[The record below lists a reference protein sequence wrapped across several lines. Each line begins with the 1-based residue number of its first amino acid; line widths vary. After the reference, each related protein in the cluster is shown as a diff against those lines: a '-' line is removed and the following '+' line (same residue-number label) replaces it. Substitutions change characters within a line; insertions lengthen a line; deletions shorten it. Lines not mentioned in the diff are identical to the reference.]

1 MSKMSDL
8 AIEKMQEAVDKGE
21 YIPEPY
27 EPDEEEYHRIM
38 QTEEYHKEHMNQA
51 LKVAQADMKNNY
63 CVNCGSKLGLDCG
76 DAEPDYDDYFCS
88 RGCYEIRLLNSIK
101 V

>member
-27 EPDEEEYHRIM
+27 EPDEEEYLRIM
-38 QTEEYHKEHMNQA
+38 QSDEYFKEHLEQS
-51 LKVAQADMKNNY
+51 LKVAQADMK
-63 CVNCGSKLGLDCG
+63 
-76 DAEPDYDDYFCS
+76 
-88 RGCYEIRLLNSIK
+88 
-101 V
+101 

>member
-8 AIEKMQEAVDKGE
+8 AIEKQQEAVDRGE

-38 QTEEYHKEHMNQA
+38 QTDEYDKEHTEQA
-51 LKVAQADMKNNY
+51 LKVAQADMK
-63 CVNCGSKLGLDCG
+63 
-76 DAEPDYDDYFCS
+76 
-88 RGCYEIRLLNSIK
+88 
-101 V
+101 

>member
-8 AIEKMQEAVDKGE
+8 AIEKQQEAVDIGD

-38 QTEEYHKEHMNQA
+38 QTDEYDKEHTKQS
-51 LKVAQADMKNNY
+51 LKVAQADMK
-63 CVNCGSKLGLDCG
+63 
-76 DAEPDYDDYFCS
+76 
-88 RGCYEIRLLNSIK
+88 
-101 V
+101 

>member
-27 EPDEEEYHRIM
+27 EPDEEEYLRIM
-38 QTEEYHKEHMNQA
+38 QSDEYLKEHLEQS
-51 LKVAQADMKNNY
+51 LKVAQAGVEEEVFLY
-63 CVNCGSKLGLDCG
+63 T
-76 DAEPDYDDYFCS
+76 CS
-88 RGCYEIRLLNSIK
+88 NDTDWK
-101 V
+101 WVKK

>member
-8 AIEKMQEAVDKGE
+8 AIEKQQEAVDRGE

-38 QTEEYHKEHMNQA
+38 QTDEYDKEHIEQT
-51 LKVAQADMKNNY
+51 LKVARAWTE
-63 CVNCGSKLGLDCG
+63 SL
-76 DAEPDYDDYFCS
+76 E
-88 RGCYEIRLLNSIK
+88 RRLLYSQK